1 MPIID
6 RGYVIENGLLVLEG
20 TREELMDNP
29 EVRSAYM
36 GV

>member
-6 RGYVIENGLLVLEG
+6 RGYVIENGLMVLQG
-20 TREELMDNP
+20 TREELMSNP

>member
-6 RGYVIENGLLVLEG
+6 RGYVIENGMLVFTG
-20 TREELMDNP
+20 KKHELMDNP
-29 EVRSAYM
+29 EVKAAYL